1 MQPLATACSIVLVM
15 SLAGCARTPP
25 PKAAGATVEIVPVV
39 EPQGL
44 PSDWK
49 QVATSIDLD
58 RIARIGAAW
67 NDGLAEARAR
77 RHDGEIQKEGA
88 LLDPAGALPRPA
100 VPPGTYRCRVIKLGV
115 GASGRGRAYQSFK
128 PFTCF
133 VSVEERLLV
142 FIKATGTELP
152 AGRLWEDGE
161 TRLVFLGATAA
172 RPGIP
177 APAYSAQ
184 PARDRSGVIE
194 RVGDFRWRLVSPW
207 QSKDARI
214 EVMELVPDT
223 PPPAPVVA
231 PSAG

>member
-1 MQPLATACSIVLVM
+1 MQPLVSACSIM
-15 SLAGCARTPP
+15 LAIGLGACARTPP
-25 PKAAGATVEIVPVV
+25 PQLAGPRVEVAPVT

-49 QVATSIDLD
+49 QVATTIDLD
-58 RIARIGAAW
+58 RVARIDTAW
-67 NDGLAEARAR
+67 SEGLAEARAR
-77 RHDGEIQKEGA
+77 RHAREIDKEGA
-88 LLDPAGALPRPA
+88 LLEPSAALPRPA
-100 VPPGTYRCRVIKLGV
+100 VPPGTYRCRVIKLGF
-115 GASGRGRAYQSFK
+115 GANGRGRAYQSFN

-133 VSVEERLLV
+133 VSVEAQLLV
-142 FIKATGTELP
+142 FIKATGSELP

-161 TRLVFLGATAA
+161 TRLIFLGATAA

-177 APAYSAQ
+177 APAYGMEA
-184 PARDRSGVIE
+184 ARDRSGVIE

-223 PPPAPVVA
+223 PPPAPAAAA
-231 PSAG
+231 PVG